1 MKRLDPHAVC
11 AAFNKARME
20 NQEFSYSVEEMK
32 KLLKK
37 YKIGTYLVPKMMS
50 LNFFKRFRGKRG
62 FSLSFTSEPIYEAQF
77 RTLLNKKK
85 KSSSPVVSHTDEDEE
100 KEAIALLKSKGYRI
114 FKVIQEEVEV

>member
-1 MKRLDPHAVC
+1 MKKLDPHTLC

-20 NQEFSYSVEEMK
+20 NLQSTYSTEEMK

-37 YKIGTYLVPKMMS
+37 YGIGTYLVPKMMS
-50 LNFFKRFRGKRG
+50 LNFFKRFRQGKG

-77 RTLLNKKK
+77 RTLLNKKR
-85 KSSSPVVSHTDEDEE
+85 PVVVRTDEDEE

-114 FKVIQEEVEV
+114 FKVIQKEVEV